1 MSDSKDNRDAC
12 SPALKSVAGN
22 RSRRGPAFSSL
33 LGLLFIGLKLA
44 GHIDWSWWWVL
55 SPFWIMGGL
64 ALVVI
69 VGILIVEKRTGWE
82 LFSGET

>member
-22 RSRRGPAFSSL
+22 RAPGFSSL

-44 GHIDWSWWWVL
+44 GHLDWSWWWVL

-64 ALVVI
+64 ALVVV
-69 VGILIVEKRTGWE
+69 VGILIVEKRTGWD